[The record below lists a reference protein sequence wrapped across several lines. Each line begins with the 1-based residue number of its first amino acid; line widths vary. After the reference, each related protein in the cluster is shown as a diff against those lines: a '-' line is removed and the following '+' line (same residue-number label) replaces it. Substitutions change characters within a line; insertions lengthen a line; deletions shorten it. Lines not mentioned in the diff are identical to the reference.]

1 MSANRLPRLVTIEEY
16 EQMDSDLRLDLIEGE
31 LWPMPPMPGAEHGG
45 VTYDFAFEVGL
56 FVRQNNLGRCFAA
69 ETRFAIEFDP
79 ATAIGPDLA
88 FVRADRLPDPL
99 PAGFLRLAP
108 DLVLEVRSPS
118 DRAPEVLAKVRRWLA
133 AGVRLVWELNTRTRI
148 LTVYQTGAE
157 PQTLGINDTLTGGD
171 LLPGFSFA
179 LRRLFPAG

>member
-1 MSANRLPRLVTIEEY
+1 MSANRLPRLMTIEEY

-31 LWPMPPMPGAEHGG
+31 LWPMPPMPGAEHGA
-45 VTYDFAFEVGL
+45 VTSDFSFEVIS
-56 FVRQNNLGRCFAA
+56 FVRQHNLGRCFAA
-69 ETRFAIEFDP
+69 ETRFAIEADP

-88 FVRADRLPDPL
+88 FVRADRLPNPL

-133 AGVRLVWELNTRTRI
+133 AGVRLVWELNPRTHI
-148 LTVYQTGAE
+148 LTVYQNGAE
-157 PQTLGINDTLTGGD
+157 PHTLGVNDTVAGGD
-171 LLPGFSFA
+171 ALPGFSFP
-179 LRRLFPAG
+179 LRRLFVTS